1 MLVSTRKKTNLPSS
15 LSVQMLA
22 EAQQMQNEVLEL
34 RVQTAITGNE
44 VARMDNPILLA
55 RMQTLSLTADRIL
68 AGKDE

>member
-1 MLVSTRKKTNLPSS
+1 MSKGKFTNLPSL

-55 RMQTLSLTADRIL
+55 RLQTLSLTADQIL
-68 AGKDE
+68 ASTDE